1 MEKPLAICSAPQ
13 PRHPP
18 TTNACHCWD
27 ALCLRSASS
36 HRRGR
41 AYTEGM
47 RASLAA
53 VALAVVSLSVI
64 AGIVQPISSVDAAGK
79 ERRFTSTKYG
89 LTVDAPSGWT
99 LSLHTG
105 YPNILAVLLHPS
117 GSRISIAASETSA
130 RVARDLAEQNRP
142 GLEAQG
148 LAVLTVVDAA
158 HQGILVDAQSRTH
171 DDRVRQYYLVR
182 TIDKTHQAVI
192 VTLTTKKDF
201 LPTISPALDIVIAK
215 MITDAPLQ
223 AGPDAGA
230 NH

>member
-13 PRHPP
+13 RQHPP
-18 TTNACHCWD
+18 ITNACHCRD
-27 ALCLRSASS
+27 ALYLPTASS
-36 HRRGR
+36 HHRGG

-53 VALAVVSLSVI
+53 VALAVICLSFV
-64 AGIVQPISSVDAAGK
+64 AGIVQPISPVEAAGK

-130 RVARDLAEQNRP
+130 RAARDLAEQNRP

-148 LAVLTVVDAA
+148 LSVLTVADAA
-158 HQGILVDAQSRTH
+158 HQGILVDAQSH
-171 DDRVRQYYLVR
+171 ADDRVRQYYLVR
-182 TIDKTHQAVI
+182 AIDKTGQAVI
-192 VTLTTKKDF
+192 VTLTTKKD
-201 LPTISPALDIVIAK
+201 LLSTMAPALDIVIAK
-215 MITDAPLQ
+215 MITDSPTESNS
-223 AGPDAGA
+223 DAGA
-230 NH
+230 SH